1 MGKPSLDRP
10 RCSGKT
16 AKGKPCKLYAVAG
29 LDRCTVHMRSAAG
42 MSRVKAGRPDGITEN
57 KVAEFE
63 RLISAGNYVETAC
76 GVLGVA
82 RSTYNEW
89 MQKGLRDGP
98 QFGQYRAFRQRM
110 EVAKAKA
117 EARHVA
123 NISKAA
129 FVDGDAKMS
138 AWFLERTAPE
148 RWARPSQRGHA
159 AAAVPAAPEDAAP
172 SSGLATLLQA
182 AGQGAAPRNQ
192 G

>member
-1 MGKPSLDRP
+1 MAKPDLNRP
-10 RCSGKT
+10 RCGGTT
-16 AKGKPCKLYAVAG
+16 AKGRPCKLYAVQG

-42 MSRVKAGRPDGITEN
+42 LSRVKAGRPDGITED
-57 KVAEFE
+57 KVTEFE
-63 RLISAGNYVETAC
+63 RLIGAGNYVETAC
-76 GVLGVA
+76 GVLGVG
-82 RSTYNEW
+82 RSTYNDW
-89 MQKGLRDGP
+89 MSKGLRDGP

-159 AAAVPAAPEDAAP
+159 AAAVQPAADDAAP
-172 SSGLATLLQA
+172 TSGLAALLQA
-182 AGQGAAPRNQ
+182 HSTGGAPRNQ